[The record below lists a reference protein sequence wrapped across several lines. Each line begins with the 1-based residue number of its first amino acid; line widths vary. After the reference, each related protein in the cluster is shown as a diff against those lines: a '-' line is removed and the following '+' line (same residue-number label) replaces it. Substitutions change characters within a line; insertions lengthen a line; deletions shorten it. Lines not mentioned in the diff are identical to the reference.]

1 MLKKVKKM
9 RNRYIQTFSA
19 FLLSLM
25 LMMGLRLFF
34 LLRYP
39 EDFSSLNTLEL
50 FQTLLMGGRIDIIT
64 LFTFTG
70 VFMLVLTL
78 PLKILSKTKLRQAI
92 AVLWASIIIAISTIS
107 MSDILYFEFSRRHL
121 SSEVFNLGNDTDLI
135 IGMAFGSFLFYTLAA
150 ILLSLLLLYLFTKL
164 FRNEIKPLSSPLK
177 AWVSSLLILVLIIAG
192 IRGTVTGSKS
202 LGVADAFAVNKVCSG
217 NLALNGFFCVYRS
230 GKKKN
235 QHILMDT
242 TQAIKIT
249 KELLSS
255 TSTNFRNDDYPLM
268 RNYKPSQKKTNNIVI
283 VLLEG
288 MGAEHLDGFTRYPEL
303 GVTPYLKELSEKGL
317 KFNNFYSNGYRS
329 IFGITSIYTGVSL
342 PSGFDYLGKGLE
354 LSNLSYLGQMALEN
368 KYDTLAMQGANRRSY
383 RVDAVS
389 KLAGFK
395 QFYGAEDI
403 PNIEDIE
410 GDRHVK
416 TGTYDHNLLQF
427 YHQKLNTLKEP
438 FLGFAFTSTTHSD
451 FHLPSSK
458 YEKYPHDLKDYNGYL
473 NALIYTD
480 TAIKNFMKK
489 CEKEPWFK
497 NTIFIFTSD
506 HGSGDAANPISKK
519 LRGNFSSLP
528 SVEHFRIPLII
539 YAPHTFKP
547 QELNTLGSH
556 VDIFPTIINYLGWEG
571 KFSVLGNSLL
581 DEGVKERFVLFN
593 GGQIAGLIREKD
605 YLMYNYKDIVETNS
619 SDPQAL
625 LQEFKAIDT
634 AQSHLIQ
641 TNRWY
646 KP

>member
-1 MLKKVKKM
+1 M

-19 FLLSLM
+19 FLLSFM

-39 EDFSSLNTLEL
+39 EDFSSLNNLEL

-70 VFMLVLTL
+70 IFMLILTL
-78 PLKILSKTKLRQAI
+78 PFKFLSSVKLRQGI
-92 AVLWASIIIAISTIS
+92 ALLWAGMIIAISTIS

-121 SSEVFNLGNDTDLI
+121 SSEVFNIGNDTDLI
-135 IGMAFGSFLFYTLAA
+135 IGMAFGSFLFYTIGA
-150 ILLSLLLLYLFTKL
+150 IILSLLLFYFFTKL
-164 FRNEIKPLSSPLK
+164 FKNEIKPLTSKTK
-177 AWVSSLLILVLIIAG
+177 AWVASFFILVLIVAG
-192 IRGTVTGSKS
+192 IRGTITGSKS
-202 LGVADAFAVNKVCSG
+202 MGVADAFAVNKVCSG
-217 NLALNGFFCVYRS
+217 NLALNGFFCIYRS

-242 TQAIKIT
+242 NLAVKTT
-249 KELLSS
+249 KALLSS
-255 TSTNFRNDDYPLM
+255 TSTSFVNDNYPLM
-268 RNYKPSQKKTNNIVI
+268 REYKVSEKKTYNVVI

-288 MGAEHLDGFTRYPEL
+288 MGAEHIDGFTHYPEL
-303 GVTPYLKELSEKGL
+303 NVTPYIKELSQKGL
-317 KFNNFYSNGYRS
+317 KYNNFYSNGYRS
-329 IFGITSIYTGVSL
+329 IFGITSVYTGISL

-354 LSNLSYLGQMALEN
+354 LSNLSYLGHMALN
-368 KYDTLAMQGANRRSY
+368 NNYDTLAMQGANRRSY

-395 QFYGAEDI
+395 QFYGAEDM
-403 PNIEDIE
+403 PNIEEVE
-410 GDRHVK
+410 GNRKAH

-427 YHQKLNTLKEP
+427 YHKKLNALKEP

-473 NALIYTD
+473 NALVYTD
-480 TAIKNFMKK
+480 TAIKKFMQK

-519 LRGNFSSLP
+519 LRGNFTSLQ

-539 YAPHTFKP
+539 YAPHIFKAK
-547 QELNTLGSH
+547 ELNTLGSH
-556 VDIFPTIINYLGWEG
+556 VDIFPTIVNYLGWEG
-571 KFSVLGNSLL
+571 KFSVLGNSLF
-581 DEGVKERFVLFN
+581 DTNVSNRFVLFN
-593 GGQIAGLIREKD
+593 GGQISGLIREKD
-605 YLMYNYKDIVETNS
+605 YLMYNYKNIVETNS

-625 LQEFKAIDT
+625 LQEFKAVDT
-634 AQSHLIQ
+634 AQSHLIE
-641 TNRWY
+641 TNRWL

>member
-1 MLKKVKKM
+1 M

-39 EDFSSLNTLEL
+39 EDFSSLSTSEL

-70 VFMLVLTL
+70 IFMLILTL
-78 PLKILSKTKLRQAI
+78 PFKVLSKTKFRQGI
-92 AVLWASIIIAISTIS
+92 SLVWASIIIAISTIS

-135 IGMAFGSFLFYTLAA
+135 IGMAFGSFLFYTIGA
-150 ILLSLLLLYLFTKL
+150 ILASLLFFYIFTKL
-164 FRNEIKPLSSPLK
+164 FKHEIRPVTSPVK
-177 AWVSSLLILVLIIAG
+177 AWIASAFILIFIIAG

-242 TQAIKIT
+242 TLAVNIT
-249 KELLSS
+249 KDLLSS
-255 TSTNFRNDDYPLM
+255 QSTGFVDEKYPLM
-268 RNYKPSQKKTNNIVI
+268 REYTSPKKKAYNIVI
-283 VLLEG
+283 ILLEG
-288 MGAEHLDGFTRYPEL
+288 MGAEHLDGFSHYPEL

-329 IFGITSIYTGVSL
+329 IFGITSIYTGISL

-354 LSNLSYLGQMALEN
+354 LSNLSYLGHMALDN
-368 KYDTLAMQGANRRSY
+368 DYDTLAMQGANRRSY

-403 PNIEDIE
+403 PNIEEVE
-410 GDRHVK
+410 GDRHVE

-427 YHQKLNTLKEP
+427 YHQKLNALKEP

-458 YEKYPHDLKDYNGYL
+458 YERFPHDLKDYNGYL
-473 NALIYTD
+473 NSLIYTD
-480 TAIKNFMKK
+480 SAIKKFMQK

-519 LRGNFSSLP
+519 LRGEFTSLP

-539 YAPHTFKP
+539 YAPHIFKA
-547 QELNTLGSH
+547 QEVDTLGSH
-556 VDIFPTIINYLGWEG
+556 VDIFPTIVNYLGWKG
-571 KFSVLGNSLL
+571 KFTVLGNSLL
-581 DEGVKERFVLFN
+581 DNNVSKRFVLFN

-619 SDPQAL
+619 SDPKAL